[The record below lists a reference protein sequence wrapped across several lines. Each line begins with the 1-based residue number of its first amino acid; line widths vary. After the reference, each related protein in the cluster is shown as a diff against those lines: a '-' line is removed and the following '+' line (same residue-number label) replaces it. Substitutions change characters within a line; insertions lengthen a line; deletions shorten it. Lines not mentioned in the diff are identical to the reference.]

1 MADEYIDSEQK
12 KADTTSGAIKG
23 VSSGLQGVPIIGGI
37 LSGIGTMIGGFVEK
51 DAAKKQALQAERI
64 RREALMNKAQ
74 GIQKEYLQKL
84 KMDEMAALGGIP
96 GLDIHKQALEAQN
109 ADTARAIRES
119 SPNGAATL
127 AAMAATK
134 GLENQSLNELM
145 AKNEAYKAG
154 ALKDVGETIK
164 GIGGEKQSL
173 QDKADAV
180 KARGLQAASALEAAS
195 TYNKQNAIN
204 KMLGAATSTIG
215 SLTKND
221 DGDSEDANLKKLL
234 AQYLMK
240 QKTGDTNT
248 QSNFGGLLNSDIY
261 NLQNSS
267 TNIPDLSGMNK

>member
-1 MADEYIDSEQK
+1 MVNENIE
-12 KADTTSGAIKG
+12 GG
-23 VSSGLQGVPIIGGI
+23 VGTGLKTVSPILNAVPFVGGI
-37 LSGIGTMIGGFVEK
+37 LSGVGTAVGGLLES
-51 DAAKKQALQAERI
+51 DAAKRQALQAERV
-64 RREALMNKAQ
+64 RQQALRTKAQ
-74 GIQKEYLQKL
+74 QLQPEFLQKL

-127 AAMAATK
+127 AAMAATN

-154 ALKDVGETIK
+154 ALKDVGETVK

-215 SLTKND
+215 SLTKNA
-221 DGDSEDANLKKLL
+221 DGDSEDAALKKLL
-234 AQYLMK
+234 AEYLMK
-240 QKTGDTNT
+240 QKTGETNP
-248 QSNFGGLLNSDIY
+248 QSNFGGLLNSDVY
-261 NLQNSS
+261 NLQNSDI
-267 TNIPDLSGMNK
+267 NMPDLSGMNK